1 MQWDY
6 EGQITI
12 LLLKLHNS
20 KWGACQCRN
29 MERQTTG
36 VLYLF
41 TASNSDSFLC
51 RTSVLN
57 CFCKRNFLTQSLSSY
72 TIRQERHFLKQI
84 LCYALQI
91 KGILLLRKS
100 QNRLTNSDTREQQT
114 GKSHPTLTKP
124 LSFLSWCI
132 LTATGH
138 VPSLQVPYMDNAAP
152 HQESV
157 W

>member
-1 MQWDY
+1 MHEHRITSMNQRFCIKVQNHHHMQITESEDWLENKKCYFTWVFVPPVMQWDY

-20 KWGACQCRN
+20 KWGARQCRN
-29 MERQTTG
+29 MQRQTTG

-41 TASNSDSFLC
+41 TASNSDSFFY

-91 KGILLLRKS
+91 KRDSSLAK
-100 QNRLTNSDTREQQT
+100 
-114 GKSHPTLTKP
+114 
-124 LSFLSWCI
+124 
-132 LTATGH
+132 
-138 VPSLQVPYMDNAAP
+138 VP
-152 HQESV
+152 E
-157 W
+157 